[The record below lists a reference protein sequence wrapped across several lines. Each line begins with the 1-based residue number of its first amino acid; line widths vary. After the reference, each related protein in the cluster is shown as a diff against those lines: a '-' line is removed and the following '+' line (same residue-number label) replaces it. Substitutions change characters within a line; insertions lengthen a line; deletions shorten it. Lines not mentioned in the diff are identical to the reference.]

1 MAKDKDK
8 KKSSTTK
15 TSSSKSSSSKKTS
28 ATQKYISKV
37 TNFEKMVP
45 DYQEKYF
52 KGNYTPETYEGEYT
66 PTEFTDQYTPGSYD
80 SQYLPQIEAA
90 INRINNWSY
99 DPLQDASYQALA
111 KVYGARGN
119 LAAKNSLADAA
130 ALNGGYGSSYAVSA
144 AQQARNQYNQELAS
158 LVPQLEQAS
167 YERQQNSLNAL
178 MDLDNML
185 YSRFSD
191 DENRRLQGLQFGLD
205 TAGFNEGNKQF
216 AANYGLDVFN
226 TNEGNKQFAA
236 NYNLDK
242 YRANQDER
250 QFGANYGL
258 DRLSTAQGLFSNA
271 LAFKDRLD
279 AAKKA
284 AAARAKG
291 GSGGSGGSRS
301 SGGGYSGG
309 GYTSTTTTTTDPYTK
324 AEQTVADKKKKG
336 IKGTASG
343 GGILHNKQQY
353 R

>member
-1 MAKDKDK
+1 MANKPK
-8 KKSSTTK
+8 KGSK
-15 TSSSKSSSSKKTS
+15 TSKTSSKKTTYQS
-28 ATQKYISKV
+28 YKTVTKNISNLFPDAKSQKYNGP
-37 TNFEKMVP
+37 TFE
-45 DYQEKYF
+45 
-52 KGNYTPETYEGEYT
+52 PEEYVGDYT
-66 PTEFTDQYTPGSYD
+66 PTEFTDEYVPSSYE

-191 DENRRLQGLQFGLD
+191 DENRRLQGKQFGLD
-205 TAGFNEGNKQF
+205 VAGYNEGNKQY
-216 AANYGLDVFN
+216 AADYGLKVFDTN
-226 TNEGNKQFAA
+226 TQNQLAKA
-236 NYNLDK
+236 N
-242 YRANQDER
+242 
-250 QFGANYGL
+250 FGL
-258 DRLSTAQGLFSNA
+258 DTWQANRNDYWTGKNYKADNLTTALSTGLNYLGYKDDHA
-271 LAFKDRLD
+271 LAQQQL
-279 AAKKA
+279 KKL
-284 AAARAKG
+284 KG
-291 GSGGSGGSRS
+291 AGSGSGGSGGGRGSGG
-301 SGGGYSGG
+301 GGGYSGG
-309 GYTSTTTTTTDPYTK
+309 GYTSTPTTTDAYTK
-324 AEQTVADKKKKG
+324 SEQLAADKKKGNKKVN
-336 IKGTASG
+336 KGTLNG
-343 GGILHNKQQY
+343 NTQQY

>member
-8 KKSSTTK
+8 KKSSSKK
-15 TSSSKSSSSKKTS
+15 TSSSKSSSSKQTS
-28 ATQKYISKV
+28 ATQKYITKV
-37 TNFEKMVP
+37 TNIGKAVP

-66 PTEFTDQYTPGSYD
+66 PTEFTDEYTPSAYE

-226 TNEGNKQFAA
+226 TNEANRQFAA
-236 NYNLDK
+236 NYALDK
-242 YRANQDER
+242 YGANQAER
-250 QFGANYGL
+250 HFGYNADMDKL
-258 DRLSTAQGLFSNA
+258 TTAQSMFSNA
-271 LAFKDRLD
+271 LSFKDRLD
-279 AAKKA
+279 AKKN
-284 AAARAKG
+284 AARG
-291 GSGGSGGSRS
+291 GSGGSGRRS
-301 SGGGYSGG
+301 SGGGGYSGG
-309 GYTSTTTTTTDPYTK
+309 GYTSTTTTTTTTDPYTK
-324 AEQTVADKKKKG
+324 AVEAVADKKKKG